1 MIETMQQK
9 NLRFD
14 LDFILQKGYF
24 FVLSLKKSQDKEIE
38 RGSSNFNCLV

>member
-24 FVLSLKKSQDKEIE
+24 FVLSLKKNPKTKKLNAEVQI
-38 RGSSNFNCLV
+38 LTI